1 MRPCSTPA
9 SKQKRAQLL
18 RGQLQGKSG
27 TRCAQT
33 AGFLFLSTTLAGP
46 ADRFACKSFAADVGR
61 GRGSLIV
68 TLPLLRLLLLKNI
81 VPHNPHFSVGD
92 RMLRLPWLFLA
103 ETGNYAI
110 RGIAGIRHFT
120 CRQAHPAPS
129 PVLTET
135 LAQFPS
141 LLDSPA
147 CSTQRNSICNSL
159 PSPFAIFLKNSTDG
173 L

>member
-1 MRPCSTPA
+1 MNKSRGSRERVRKRRTRYRGVTMNKSREENRRDCMRVTAFNRIFHNPPA
-9 SKQKRAQLL
+9 YPHWMSVTMPSMAI
-18 RGQLQGKSG
+18 SDE
-27 TRCAQT
+27 TRC
-33 AGFLFLSTTLAGP
+33 
-46 ADRFACKSFAADVGR
+46 
-61 GRGSLIV
+61 
-68 TLPLLRLLLLKNI
+68 
-81 VPHNPHFSVGD
+81 
-92 RMLRLPWLFLA
+92 
-103 ETGNYAI
+103 YAI
-110 RGIAGIRHFT
+110 HGASGIRHFT